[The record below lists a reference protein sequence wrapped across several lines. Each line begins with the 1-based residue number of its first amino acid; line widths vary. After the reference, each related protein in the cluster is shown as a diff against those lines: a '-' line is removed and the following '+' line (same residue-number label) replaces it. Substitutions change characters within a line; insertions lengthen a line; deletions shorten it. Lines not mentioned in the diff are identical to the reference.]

1 MEEEEVSFNIEKQGP
16 QSYVMIPIEDADDS
30 LFIEYVKNRALFLK
44 WKTEEDDRDNKR
56 KKAYHVKIHVRKNF

>member
-1 MEEEEVSFNIEKQGP
+1 MEEKEVSYNIEKHGP

-44 WKTEEDDRDNKR
+44 WKTEEEDRDNKR
-56 KKAYHVKIHVRKNF
+56 KKAYHLKIHVRKSF